1 MDAIVIPSITLR
13 WTLLLLDCSLISTL
27 RWCEFE
33 KENQVMKYWM
43 LAAAI
48 GFASPAV
55 AEEPW
60 MTRALG
66 LLKAEPKIAE
76 SLFNQDSPRSL
87 WVSVEDDGTR
97 RDGYAE
103 YLCLVLYDAGM
114 PIGGYTVI
122 HVYDAA
128 AMAAGESREIGR
140 FDCER
145 KG

>member
-1 MDAIVIPSITLR
+1 MFQYNPLTA
-13 WTLLLLDCSLISTL
+13 LLADGKVDMA
-27 RWCEFE
+27 EDY
-33 KENQVMKYWM
+33 MKNWM
-43 LAAAI
+43 FIALVCL
-48 GFASPAV
+48 ASPAA
-55 AEEPW
+55 AEPPW
-60 MTRALG
+60 MTKALG
-66 LLKAEPKIAE
+66 LLRTEPKIVE

-103 YLCLVLYDAGM
+103 YLCLVLYDAEM
-114 PIGGYTVI
+114 PVGGYTVI

-128 AMAAGESREIGR
+128 AMTAGESREIGR